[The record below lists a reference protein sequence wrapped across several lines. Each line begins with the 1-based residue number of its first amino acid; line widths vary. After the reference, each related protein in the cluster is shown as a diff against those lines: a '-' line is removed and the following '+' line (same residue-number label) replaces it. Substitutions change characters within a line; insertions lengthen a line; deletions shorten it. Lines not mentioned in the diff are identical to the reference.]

1 MQVIARVLVTN
12 ALVISGLVAV
22 TPAQAGPLTA
32 ALHGSLSGT
41 VENSGGGMVAPSGA
55 VYATISANDNAG
67 SLSATLEGSAA
78 TTGALGL
85 GLQFTA
91 QYDPATGD
99 FTGLYS
105 DTPGVTPSLPLRLRN
120 TGGLG
125 WSASL
130 SGTAPSSSGERR
142 YALELQLQADSAA
155 LFAQASLP
163 AANTFSGTLQRQ
175 VNLSLAVNQPAL
187 QAVQSLPLEMQFEG
201 RWSASLVPDSAGGT
215 RLSGQASGS
224 FRTLQSAPLNVVPS
238 SGALSVPVAIGGN
251 FQGSLFAVS
260 PTEFAF
266 KGAWVSQNNPAL
278 GGDIS
283 ISVPMQ
289 DLSKFPFSLNGTA
302 QISTGASQLPSLSLP
317 FSASSDFPL
326 ALTSSGSGSGN
337 GSGGGSGG
345 AEPPA
350 SAVKIKHLGVNLA
363 AYDASTNRAGD
374 FQFTRENMSFNLLF
388 FNFGFVVPA
397 NSVGPEKVNPQP
409 TFILPMGTKVHALI
423 DGEVVSITKLY
434 SNDYSVMLKGPGSDL
449 IFELEHVI
457 NVTVKVGDQVRAG
470 DVVAEVSGYDA
481 HNYAGMG
488 LVEIGILNATSG
500 GTPTHLCPFD
510 YLDESIR
517 ATTLQ
522 NISAL
527 QQAWETY
534 RGDSN
539 LYDQAAEVIAG
550 CYRRTPVEG

>member
-1 MQVIARVLVTN
+1 
-12 ALVISGLVAV
+12 
-22 TPAQAGPLTA
+22 
-32 ALHGSLSGT
+32 
-41 VENSGGGMVAPSGA
+41 
-55 VYATISANDNAG
+55 
-67 SLSATLEGSAA
+67 
-78 TTGALGL
+78 
-85 GLQFTA
+85 
-91 QYDPATGD
+91 
-99 FTGLYS
+99 
-105 DTPGVTPSLPLRLRN
+105 
-120 TGGLG
+120 
-125 WSASL
+125 
-130 SGTAPSSSGERR
+130 
-142 YALELQLQADSAA
+142 
-155 LFAQASLP
+155 
-163 AANTFSGTLQRQ
+163 
-175 VNLSLAVNQPAL
+175 
-187 QAVQSLPLEMQFEG
+187 
-201 RWSASLVPDSAGGT
+201 
-215 RLSGQASGS
+215 
-224 FRTLQSAPLNVVPS
+224 
-238 SGALSVPVAIGGN
+238 
-251 FQGSLFAVS
+251 
-260 PTEFAF
+260 
-266 KGAWVSQNNPAL
+266 
-278 GGDIS
+278 
-283 ISVPMQ
+283 MQ

-302 QISTGASQLPSLSLP
+302 QISTGATQLPTLTLP

-326 ALTSSGSGSGN
+326 ALTSAGSGSGSGS
-337 GSGGGSGG
+337 GSGGGNGSGSS

-363 AYDASTNRAGD
+363 PYDAATNRAGD
-374 FQFTRENMSFNLLF
+374 FVFTRESMSFNLLF

-457 NVTVKVGDQVRAG
+457 NVTVNVGDRVRAG

-488 LVEIGILNATSG
+488 LVEIGILNASGG

>member
-1 MQVIARVLVTN
+1 MHVIGRMLVVGVLTGVTT
-12 ALVISGLVAV
+12 V
-22 TPAQAGPLTA
+22 QAGPLTA

-41 VENSGGGMVAPSGA
+41 VENSAGGLVAPSGA

-67 SLSATLEGSAA
+67 SISATLEGSAA

-99 FTGLYS
+99 FNGLYS

-142 YALELQLQADSAA
+142 YTLELQLQADPAA

-163 AANTFSGTLQRQ
+163 AANAFSGMLQRQ

-187 QAVQSLPLEMQFEG
+187 QAVQSLPMEMQFEG
-201 RWSASLVPDSAGGT
+201 RWNASLVPDSAGGT

-224 FRTLQSAPLNVVPS
+224 FRTLQSAPLTVVPS
-238 SGALSVPVAIGGN
+238 SGALSVPVSIGGN

-283 ISVPMQ
+283 ISVPLQ
-289 DLSKFPFSLNGTA
+289 DLSRFPFSLNGTA
-302 QISTGASQLPSLSLP
+302 QISTGASQLPTLSLP

-326 ALTSSGSGSGN
+326 ALTSSGSGSG
-337 GSGGGSGG
+337 SGGGSGGSG

-350 SAVKIKHLGVNLA
+350 SAVKIKHLGVNLGP
-363 AYDASTNRAGD
+363 YDATTNRAGD
-374 FQFTRENMSFNLLF
+374 FMFTRENMSFNLLF

-457 NVTVKVGDQVRAG
+457 NVTVAVGDQVRAG

-488 LVEIGILNATSG
+488 LVEIGILNAVGG